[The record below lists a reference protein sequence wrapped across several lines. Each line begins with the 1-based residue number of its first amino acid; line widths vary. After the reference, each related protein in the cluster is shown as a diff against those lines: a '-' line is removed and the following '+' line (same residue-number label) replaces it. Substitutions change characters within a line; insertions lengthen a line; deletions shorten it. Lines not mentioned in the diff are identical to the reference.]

1 MLLEIKHPPF
11 YSEFNASACRIF
23 KDRNEEKKFSS

>member
-1 MLLEIKHPPF
+1 MLLEIKHPSF

-23 KDRNEEKKFSS
+23 KDRKEENKFSS